1 MATLTIELS
10 DEIVAELNKRQ
21 VSDEFVHL
29 LIAHTIEAWLRKTPQ
44 LSSEHETESIQASPF
59 AKSAVAFVE
68 QLIDEN
74 RTLFERLAEL

>member
-10 DEIVAELNKRQ
+10 DELMTELNDRQ
-21 VSDEFVHL
+21 VSDEFIHL
-29 LIAHTIEAWLRKTPQ
+29 LVTQTIEAWLRKTPKVP
-44 LSSEHETESIQASPF
+44 SNSESEDGQASPF
-59 AKSAVAFVE
+59 AESAIIFID